1 MLDVAEGGGITGV
14 IDQQVGVCRPEAE
27 VGIAE
32 PLLLAGGRE
41 DGDDGEVHHPALDRT
56 TLLLSLQSRLTLPPL
71 LSSRRPGLGNIRIS
85 SWLERAE
92 D

>member
-41 DGDDGEVHHPALDRT
+41 DGDDGEVHHPALEGK
-56 TLLLSLQSRLTLPPL
+56 
-71 LSSRRPGLGNIRIS
+71 LSSSVSSHGL
-85 SWLERAE
+85 LYLHY
-92 D
+92 